1 MTNEELLARLGQGD
15 EAALEKLI
23 AANGGL
29 IRGRAA
35 RIARQF
41 NCLRPGGHGGWSDYT
56 EETLSEL
63 ESVGTLALIECVR
76 GGGYDG
82 AKGGFTTYVTPFL
95 DGAMRRHLESS
106 MGSLSLD
113 RDSMALVRRA
123 QALYHREG
131 KELNEIAEALGISVR
146 EAARAVVYPTHFL
159 SVYDL
164 MDPEA
169 DGDPYDSLPVSGVG
183 VSAEEEVLRSVT
195 MDCLREE
202 FLALPKRDQD
212 ILSRCFGVF
221 GHEKCELREI
231 AIRNRLREDGVEK
244 AKEKALARLRKRCQ
258 DSLAWRLRRARGMV
272 DRARAIRSSGR

>member
-1 MTNEELLARLGQGD
+1 MTNEELLVRLGQGD

-23 AANGGL
+23 AANTEL
-29 IRGRAA
+29 IRGRAVE
-35 RIARQF
+35 IARRF
-41 NCLRPGGHGGWSDYT
+41 HCLRPGGHGGWSDYT

-63 ESVGTLALIECVR
+63 ENVGTLALIDCVR
-76 GGGYDG
+76 GGGYDS
-82 AKGGFTTYVTPFL
+82 AKGSFTTYVTPFL

-146 EAARAVVYPTHFL
+146 EATRAVVYPTHFL
-159 SVYDL
+159 SVYEL
-164 MDPEA
+164 TDPGA
-169 DGDPYDSLPVSGVG
+169 DGDPYDSLPASGVG

-195 MDCLREE
+195 LDCLREE

-212 ILSRCFGVF
+212 ILGRCFGVF
-221 GHEKCELREI
+221 GYDKCELREI

-244 AKEKALARLRKRCQ
+244 AKNRALERLRNRCL
-258 DSLAWRLRRARGMV
+258 DSLAWKLRRARAMV
-272 DRARAIRSSGR
+272 DRTRRGGG

>member
-1 MTNEELLARLGQGD
+1 MTNEEVLARINQGD
-15 EAALEKLI
+15 ESALAELI
-23 AANGGL
+23 AANRGL
-29 IRGRAA
+29 IQARAA

-41 NCLRPGGHGGWSDYT
+41 NCLHPGGHGGWSDYT

-63 ESVGTLALIECVR
+63 ESLGTLALIECVR

-82 AKGGFTTYVTPFL
+82 AKSGFTTYVTPFL

-106 MGSLSLD
+106 IGTLSLD
-113 RDSMALVRRA
+113 RDSMVLVRRA
-123 QALYHREG
+123 QVLYHREG
-131 KELNEIAEALGISVR
+131 KETNEIAEALGISVR

-164 MDPEA
+164 TDPEA

-212 ILSRCFGVF
+212 ILGRCFGVF
-221 GHEKCELREI
+221 GYEKCELREI
-231 AIRNRLREDGVEK
+231 AIRIRLREDGVEK
-244 AKEKALARLRKRCQ
+244 AKNRALKRLRERCMG
-258 DSLAWRLRRARGMV
+258 SLAWKLRRARRIV
-272 DRARAIRSSGR
+272 DRARRWV